1 MKKVKNND
9 TIKMVLNYIKKYRI
23 SVVLSLLFAA
33 VTVVLTLYL
42 PILTGDAVDYMI
54 GKGRVDFEKLAGLI
68 AKMAVIICLTGISQW
83 IMNICNNKITY

>member
-54 GKGRVDFEKLAGLI
+54 GKGLSLI
-68 AKMAVIICLTGISQW
+68 HI
-83 IMNICNNKITY
+83 

>member
-1 MKKVKNND
+1 MKKAKNND

-42 PILTGDAVDYMI
+42 PVLTGDAVDYML
-54 GKGRVDFEKLAGLI
+54 GKGMVDFERLKHLL
-68 AKMAVIICLTGISQW
+68 LRW
-83 IMNICNNKITY
+83 L